1 MSSRPNAAGVAAQAF
16 IADAPDDMVAEVA
29 GPPFSPVE
37 AGAAIGLGVLALL
50 IAGLFGLLLAALAEE
65 HRISASGIGFV
76 TMLEALTTGLVTSLA
91 GILLKPVRL
100 KTIGVVATL
109 AVIALDLATV
119 GASGRSIFIVRGLA
133 GAAEGVLLWISI
145 GFISRTATPER
156 WAAVLFTGMG
166 VTQLIAATVV
176 SALVL
181 PRFGANGG
189 YAAVA
194 AIMVLALPVAL
205 FLPSRLGAVA
215 GAEDATSGAPPFRG
229 WVALFGTLCMA
240 ASLTAV
246 AIYVVPLAEEAGL
259 SVAAGR
265 TAISASLGFNM
276 IGGALAA
283 WLGGRVRYVAVFY
296 VCAAIFVGTW
306 AVYALHSPAWLFVAA
321 TALAGLAAY
330 VAGPF
335 LVPMTVEADPSRRAA
350 MQSGAVQ
357 LMAGALGPL
366 LAGLSVRGHE
376 IRGVL
381 VLALVLQ
388 ALGLGVATALHR
400 IAAAEARGR

>member
-1 MSSRPNAAGVAAQAF
+1 MSSRPDAAAAQSFVAE
-16 IADAPDDMVAEVA
+16 APDDMVAEVA

-37 AGAAIGLGVLALL
+37 AGAAISLGVLALL
-50 IAGLFGLLLAALAEE
+50 VAGLFGLLLAALAEE

-91 GILLKPVRL
+91 GILFKPVRL

-109 AVIALDLATV
+109 AVIALDVATV
-119 GASGRSIFIVRGLA
+119 RASGPSVLVVRGLA

-156 WAAVLFTGMG
+156 WAALLFTGMG
-166 VTQLIAATVV
+166 VTQLIAATAV
-176 SALVL
+176 SAWVL
-181 PRFGANGG
+181 PRLGANGG
-189 YAAVA
+189 YVAVA
-194 AIMVLALPVAL
+194 AIMLLAIPVAL
-205 FLPSRLGAVA
+205 LLPSRLGAVA
-215 GAEDATSGAPPFRG
+215 GAEGATSGAPPFRG

-246 AIYVVPLAEEAGL
+246 AIYTVPLAQQAGL
-259 SVAAGR
+259 SVATGR
-265 TAISASLGFNM
+265 TAISVSLGFNM
-276 IGGALAA
+276 LGGLLAT
-283 WLGGRVRYVAVFY
+283 WIGGRVRYITVFY
-296 VCAAIFVGTW
+296 VCAATFVGTW
-306 AVYALHSPAWLFVAA
+306 AVYALHSPAWLFVAM
-321 TALAGLAAY
+321 TAAAGLAAY

-357 LMAGALGPL
+357 LMAGAAGPL
-366 LAGLSVRGHE
+366 LAGLSVREHE

-388 ALGLGVATALHR
+388 LVGLAVATALHR
-400 IAAAEARGR
+400 ITAAEAKAS

>member
-1 MSSRPNAAGVAAQAF
+1 MTPRPNAAAVAAQSF
-16 IADAPDDMVAEVA
+16 IAEAPDDTVAEVA
-29 GPPFSPVE
+29 GPPFTPLE
-37 AGAAIGLGVLALL
+37 AGAAISLGVLALL
-50 IAGLFGLLLAALAEE
+50 VAGLFGLLLAALAEE
-65 HRISASGIGFV
+65 HRISAAGIGLI
-76 TMLEALTTGLVTSLA
+76 TMVEALSTGLVTSLA
-91 GILLKPVRL
+91 GILFKPVRL
-100 KTIGVVATL
+100 KTVALVATAAL
-109 AVIALDLATV
+109 IALDLATV
-119 GASGRSIFIVRGLA
+119 RASGSSILVVRGLA

-166 VTQLIAATVV
+166 VTQLIAATGV

-189 YAAVA
+189 YVTVA
-194 AIMVLALPVAL
+194 AAMVLALPVAL
-205 FLPSRLGAVA
+205 FLPSRLGTPA
-215 GAEDATSGAPPFRG
+215 GAEGATSGAPPFRG

-240 ASLTAV
+240 ASLTSV
-246 AIYVVPLAEEAGL
+246 AIYVVPLAQQAGL
-259 SVAAGR
+259 GVATGR
-265 TAISASLGFNM
+265 TAISVSLAFNM

-283 WLGGRVRYVAVFY
+283 WLGGRVRYITVFC
-296 VCAAIFVGTW
+296 VTAAIFVATW
-306 AVYALHSPAWLFVAA
+306 AVYAIHSPAWLFIAM

-357 LMAGALGPL
+357 LMAGAFGPL
-366 LAGLSVRGHE
+366 LAAFSVREHE

-388 ALGLGVATALHR
+388 AVGIAVAIMLHR
-400 IAAAEARGR
+400 TAAAEARAG

>member
-1 MSSRPNAAGVAAQAF
+1 MTASSSAAERPPLPE
-16 IADAPDDMVAEVA
+16 APDSRVAEVA
-29 GPPFSPVE
+29 GPPFTPAE
-37 AGAAIGLGVLALL
+37 AAAAIGLGVLALL

-76 TMLEALTTGLVTSLA
+76 TMLEALSTGLVTSLA
-91 GILLKPVRL
+91 GIFFKPRRL
-100 KTIGVVATL
+100 KAIGVAATI
-109 AVIALDLATV
+109 AVIVLDLATTRAS
-119 GASGRSIFIVRGLA
+119 GASILVVRGLA

-166 VTQLIAATVV
+166 ITQLIAATAV

-181 PRFGANGG
+181 PRFGADGG
-189 YAAVA
+189 YVAVA
-194 AIMVLALPVAL
+194 AVMVLAIPVAL
-205 FLPSRLGAVA
+205 FLPSRLGEVA
-215 GAEDATSGAPPFRG
+215 GAEGATSGAPPFRG

-246 AIYVVPLAEEAGL
+246 AIYVVPLAEQAGL
-259 SVAAGR
+259 GVATGR
-265 TAISASLGFNM
+265 TAISVSLGFNM
-276 IGGALAA
+276 
-283 WLGGRVRYVAVFY
+283 LGGLLATWLAGRLRYITVFY
-296 VCAAIFVGTW
+296 ATAAIFLATW
-306 AVYALHSPAWLFVAA
+306 AVYAFHSPAWLFVGV

-366 LAGLSVRGHE
+366 LAALSVREHE

-388 ALGLGVATALHR
+388 LIGIAVATGLHR
-400 IAAAEARGR
+400 IAAAQSRSA